1 MKTNV
6 LFSFKAFSRI
16 YFALVILVS
25 IVLSGSLGY
34 MIIEDYSFFDAF
46 YMTIIT
52 ISTVGYQE
60 VHSLSFEGRMFTAVL
75 IVTSI
80 GTFAYGISAI
90 TTYFVAGEYINII
103 RKAKVEK
110 ELANIKDHVIVC
122 GYGRVGNKAAA
133 DLNYLTQRFVVIEK
147 SEEKLKV
154 LYDDPDYLVISGDA
168 TVDEDLCRA
177 GIASAKALI
186 TTLPNDADNLYVVL
200 TARELNKD
208 VIIISRASKAE
219 SVKKLRI
226 AGADNVIMPDSVGG
240 AHMASLVVT
249 PDVMEFLDHV
259 SVQGVGDINL
269 EEVTFKDLPTDF
281 QFKTLGEMQ
290 IRNKIGVNII
300 GFKNE
305 DGEYVINPGPDT
317 RILPNSKFFV
327 LGNKDQIK
335 LLNRLFGI
343 SPPS

>member
-1 MKTNV
+1 M

-16 YFALVILVS
+16 YVALVILIT
-25 IVLSGSLGY
+25 IVLTGSLGF
-34 MIIEDYSFFDAF
+34 MIIEDYPFFDAF

-52 ISTVGYQE
+52 ISTVGFQE
-60 VHSLSFEGRMFTAVL
+60 VRTLSFEGRMFTAVL
-75 IVTSI
+75 IITSI

-103 RKAKVEK
+103 RKAKVEN

-122 GYGRVGNKAAA
+122 GFGRVGDKAAA
-133 DLNYLTQRFVVIEK
+133 DLNYMSQRFVVIEK
-147 SEEKLKV
+147 SEEKSKM
-154 LYDDPDYLVISGDA
+154 LYGDPAYLVINGDA
-168 TVDEDLCRA
+168 TSDEDLCRA
-177 GIASAKALI
+177 GIVSAKALI

-208 VIIISRASKAE
+208 VIIISRASKAA

-226 AGADNVIMPDSVGG
+226 AGANNVIMPDSVGG

-259 SVQGVGDINL
+259 SVQGEGDINL
-269 EEVTFKDLPTDF
+269 EEVTFKDLPVDF
-281 QFKTLGEMQ
+281 QYKTLGELH
-290 IRNKIGVNII
+290 IRNRIGINII
-300 GFKNE
+300 GFKSE

-327 LGNKDQIK
+327 LGNQNQIS
-335 LLNRLFGI
+335 LLNRLVGI
-343 SPPS
+343 TPPSK